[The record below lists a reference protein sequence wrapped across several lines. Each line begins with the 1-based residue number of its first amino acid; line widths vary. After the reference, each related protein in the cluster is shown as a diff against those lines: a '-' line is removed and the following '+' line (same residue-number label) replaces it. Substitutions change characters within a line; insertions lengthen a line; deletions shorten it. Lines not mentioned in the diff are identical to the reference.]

1 MAKTQIN
8 QFWIWILSSAAII
21 GILLIAFPALHSLS
35 AASPSSP
42 SKPTSNDGTKETHN
56 TIYNPGD
63 SVLQGA
69 RSSSERPNFLFEFL
83 ERHDI
88 ESLDSAADGA
98 WDQAMST
105 PLGGFLLVKHN
116 ETYNLGWGVS
126 MFHSVHCLRML
137 RATMQNYFGLAAENT
152 GHGTHTHGGRDGAT
166 LKVDERTHVEHC
178 LGYIGRVSCL
188 FLLFHTGFRLI
199 LTSLLCA
206 FRLCYAMEM
215 TLWSHHLQKKTQMV
229 ISSSAGSMDRAISI
243 LAVTQRWLGKLC
255 LHLKMIP

>member
-21 GILLIAFPALHSLS
+21 GVLLIAFPALHSLS
-35 AASPSSP
+35 AASPPSP
-42 SKPTSNDGTKETHN
+42 SKSTNNDGTKKAHN

-69 RSSSERPNFLFEFL
+69 RSSNERPNFLFEFL

-88 ESLDSAADGA
+88 ESLDSAADEA

-116 ETYNLGWGVS
+116 ETYNLGWG
-126 MFHSVHCLRML
+126 
-137 RATMQNYFGLAAENT
+137 NYFGLAAENT

-178 LGYIGRVSCL
+178 LGYIGRA
-188 FLLFHTGFRLI
+188 
-199 LTSLLCA
+199 LLCNGDD
-206 FRLCYAMEM
+206 
-215 TLWSHHLQKKTQMV
+215 TLEPPFTKKDADGNILLSAVNGQGHQHSCRDSTLAWQTV
-229 ISSSAGSMDRAISI
+229 FASEEDPVEPFEWSAGDTVRS
-243 LAVTQRWLGKLC
+243 VFGK
-255 LHLKMIP
+255 K

>member
-1 MAKTQIN
+1 MAKPQIN

-21 GILLIAFPALHSLS
+21 GVLLIAFPALHSLS
-35 AASPSSP
+35 AASPP
-42 SKPTSNDGTKETHN
+42 NPPKPTNNDGTKEAHH

-69 RSSSERPNFLFEFL
+69 KSSSERPNFLFEFL

-105 PLGGFLLVKHN
+105 PLGGFLLVQHN

-137 RATMQNYFGLAAENT
+137 RATMQNYFGLAAGNT

-178 LGYIGRVSCL
+178 LGYIGRA
-188 FLLFHTGFRLI
+188 
-199 LTSLLCA
+199 LLCNGDD
-206 FRLCYAMEM
+206 
-215 TLWSHHLQKKTQMV
+215 TLEPPFTKKDADGNILLSGVNGQGHQHSCRDSTLAWQTV
-229 ISSSAGSMDRAISI
+229 FASEEDPVQPFEWSAGDTIRS
-243 LAVTQRWLGKLC
+243 VFGK
-255 LHLKMIP
+255 K